1 MARSSSGGI
10 DDDAH
15 FYRKTWL
22 ICPKCAHRFAFEVMR
37 ALPEYPVSCPECGL
51 AYDIRVLRVRA
62 KSSRGS
68 RAQNRRS
75 FSIRVLAPTGAED
88 LIEFE
93 NAGYHDF
100 ELRSRDTLIASYR
113 KGRIV
118 QVYNVNVARY
128 MTISN
133 PRCFVA
139 SWVFGPG
146 SDEVD
151 ALRAFRDQT
160 LLEGRAG
167 RAFVSAYYRCGP
179 RLVRAANAIP
189 GSRRALRSALRVFVR
204 LARPHPGTQG
214 NRGSCTGLNGRSMR
228 GSVLS
233 RRA

>member
-1 MARSSSGGI
+1 MARSSSGGSGGN

-22 ICPKCAHRFAFEVMR
+22 ICPKCAHRFAFEAMR
-37 ALPEYPVSCPECGL
+37 ALPEYPATCPACGL
-51 AYDIRVLRVRA
+51 TYDIRILRVRA

-88 LIEFE
+88 LIEFD

-113 KGRIV
+113 KGRLV

-128 MTISN
+128 MTVSN
-133 PRCFVA
+133 PRCVVA
-139 SWVFGPG
+139 SWVFGPA

-151 ALRAFRDQT
+151 ALRRLRDRR
-160 LLEGRAG
+160 LLEHRTGRVLVAT
-167 RAFVSAYYRCGP
+167 YYRLGP
-179 RLVRAANAIP
+179 NLVRAARVIP
-189 GSRRALRSALRVFVR
+189 GSRRVLRSTLRIAVR
-204 LARPHPGTQG
+204 LARPRPV
-214 NRGSCTGLNGRSMR
+214 R
-228 GSVLS
+228 
-233 RRA
+233 

>member
-1 MARSSSGGI
+1 MARSPGGGI

-100 ELRSRDTLIASYR
+100 ELRSRDTLIASFR

-128 MTISN
+128 MAISN

-139 SWVFGPG
+139 SWVFGPA

-151 ALRAFRDQT
+151 ALRRFRDQS
-160 LLEGRAG
+160 LLGRPAG
-167 RAFVSAYYRCGP
+167 RLFVAAYYRCGP
-179 RLVRAANAIP
+179 HLVRAASVVP
-189 GSRRALRSALRVFVR
+189 GSRRALRSALRVIVR
-204 LARPHPGTQG
+204 LARP
-214 NRGSCTGLNGRSMR
+214 RSAR
-228 GSVLS
+228 
-233 RRA
+233 